1 MGRFRHYRNLDKTE
15 DRLSPSASRLSFRT
29 SSRGSAQR
37 ELGRL
42 GSGLTMAPSP
52 EWQGPVSP
60 ALFTPVVESAD
71 RVPRLCVVV
80 DTEEEFDWTAPFSR
94 DNVSVTAIAE
104 VGRLQSVLTPYRL
117 KPTYLVDYPVAV
129 TASSADRLSEIA
141 GRDECQIGAHLHPWV
156 NPPYTESGWP
166 AHELRLQPG
175 ARARAELRSQDVAQG
190 DRRAPGP
197 RGRFLQGRAIRIR
210 PLHRSDPRD
219 TRIRCRPQRQSP
231 HGFHRRRRTD
241 LRGLRAACRRC
252 SASGAACSSC
262 LARRDSS
269 APHDDSVRDCI
280 ARRRRGWLEPFRA
293 VGVLARTGV
302 LNKVML
308 SPEGNTFTEMQTL
321 TDTLYAA
328 GVRTFSLTMHSPSFK
343 PGCTP
348 YVRSIRER
356 DDFLAT
362 IDRYCD
368 YFMNRLGGV
377 PSTPA
382 DVFDDV
388 SKRVRPSSRGDVS

>member
-1 MGRFRHYRNLDKTE
+1 MA
-15 DRLSPSASRLSFRT
+15 LS
-29 SSRGSAQR
+29 Q
-37 ELGRL
+37 
-42 GSGLTMAPSP
+42 

-60 ALFTPVVESAD
+60 ALFTPVAEPAD

-94 DNVSVTAIAE
+94 ENVSVTAIAE

-129 TASSADRLSEIA
+129 TASSADRLSELA
-141 GRDECQIGAHLHPWV
+141 GREECQIGAHLHPWV
-156 NPPYTESGWP
+156 NPPYTES
-166 AHELRLQPG
+166 
-175 ARARAELRSQDVAQG
+175 V
-190 DRRAPGP
+190 GP
-197 RGRFLQGRAIRIR
+197 RSSYACNLGPELERAKITSLRKAIGEHLGREVGCYKAGRYGFG
-210 PLHRSDPRD
+210 RSTAQILETLGFDVDLSVNPHMD
-219 TRIRCRPQRQSP
+219 FTADGGPTFEGFEPVLSVFGEQRRLLELP
-231 HGFHRRRRTD
+231 CTTGFV
-241 LRGLRAACRRC
+241 
-252 SASGAACSSC
+252 GAARRFGSRVHRAVS
-262 LARRDSS
+262 AR
-269 APHDDSVRDCI
+269 
-280 ARRRRGWLEPFRA
+280 WLEPFRA

-321 TDTLYAA
+321 TGTLYSS

-348 YVRSIRER
+348 YVRTIRER

-382 DVFDDV
+382 DVYDDV